1 MISAFEGDG
10 NRVVPVRK
18 STYIHACR
26 TWKEAFNISAKDG
39 SEKMDEFRGLLSH
52 VNPPPRRH
60 RRVEQGKIIIARVFK
75 RPSH

>member
-1 MISAFEGDG
+1 
-10 NRVVPVRK
+10 
-18 STYIHACR
+18 
-26 TWKEAFNISAKDG
+26 
-39 SEKMDEFRGLLSH
+39 MDEFRGLLSH